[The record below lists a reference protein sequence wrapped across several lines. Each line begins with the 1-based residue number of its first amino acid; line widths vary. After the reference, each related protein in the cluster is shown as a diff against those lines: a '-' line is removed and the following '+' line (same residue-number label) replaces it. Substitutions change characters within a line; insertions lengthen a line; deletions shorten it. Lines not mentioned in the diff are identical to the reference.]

1 MTIEELQYL
10 DSDLSAVVE
19 PVAELRRVEAGRMGA
34 GEIDRDRDHLAQ
46 RRAQEEVVERDLV
59 DVAAPAGEPEQP
71 ADLLLAMAEQLADI
85 PDARRP
91 EALLP
96 VDQRR
101 DARPER
107 LVLGR
112 KPDLV
117 AGQPDP

>member
-1 MTIEELQYL
+1 MIFANI
-10 DSDLSAVVE
+10 DW
-19 PVAELRRVEAGRMGA
+19 RGA
-34 GEIDRDRDHLAQ
+34 GKPDDPATWDCQ
-46 RRAQEEVVERDLV
+46 RPDFARR
-59 DVAAPAGEPEQP
+59 
-71 ADLLLAMAEQLADI
+71 MAEQLADI